1 MKISVFTLLFS
12 FLVAV
17 PAYAAASPSNADEQ
31 LQDEIPLIND
41 LGSEVDDNAND
52 SGLLGEIL
60 RHVKSLDDFFVSGDV
75 ATVSNAD
82 SVDPAQDDDLDQ
94 GETITFFNDAI
105 SLAASSEDRYVNVLR
120 YDVVVDG
127 HSYICC
133 FSPEYIDS
141 LYVDAQ
147 KRLWNVSTN
156 VIQGRVVDATF
167 DPYAET
173 GILVYLTPCL
183 GNNFSH
189 IRNYGS
195 PNYLRKYY
203 WNGTRYQYTDTYC
216 EIVVEKA
223 YYPFSMSDMPYLIL
237 IFLVGGGVLICWLN
251 RFRHY

>member
-17 PAYAAASPSNADEQ
+17 PVYAAASPSNADEQ

-60 RHVKSLDDFFVSGDV
+60 RHVKSLDDFLVSGDV

-82 SVDPAQDDDLDQ
+82 SVDPAADDNLDQ

-105 SLAASSEDRYVNVLR
+105 SLAASSE
-120 YDVVVDG
+120 
-127 HSYICC
+127 
-133 FSPEYIDS
+133 E
-141 LYVDAQ
+141 LYVDAN

-167 DPYAET
+167 NPYAET
-173 GILVYLTPCL
+173 GTLVYLTPCL
-183 GNNFSH
+183 GNNFSY
-189 IRNYGS
+189 IRSNGS
-195 PNYLRKYY
+195 PNYFREYY
-203 WNGTRYQYTDTYC
+203 WNGSRYQYTDTYC

-223 YYPFSMSDMPYLIL
+223 YYPFTMSDMPYLIL